1 MKKVF
6 ITGIYAILLLGGA
19 SLQAMDISPID
30 VEVTLQN
37 RKITGTI
44 VDQNGEPIIGANVL
58 QKGTTNGTITNID
71 GCFTVWL

>member
-58 QKGTTNGTITNID
+58 KKAQQM
-71 GCFTVWL
+71 VR